1 MQHQLLREDRLLSM
15 HLISLAKV
23 CQHANEELYKRTPC
37 LVYMYTA
44 IAALGCLMD
53 EAALATA

>member
-1 MQHQLLREDRLLSM
+1 M
-15 HLISLAKV
+15 HLISLAQV

-44 IAALGCLMD
+44 IAALGCLMN
-53 EAALATA
+53 EAALARA